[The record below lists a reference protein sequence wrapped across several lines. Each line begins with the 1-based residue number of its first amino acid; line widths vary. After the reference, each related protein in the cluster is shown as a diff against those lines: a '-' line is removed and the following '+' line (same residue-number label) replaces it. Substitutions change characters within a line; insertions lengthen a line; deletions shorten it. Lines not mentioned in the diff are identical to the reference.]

1 LCAVIQIKGI
11 PGRTGSLS
19 FSQFHQA
26 RRMHFM
32 VLILIFLLGAVVWG
46 FFHANPQGVPGIK
59 LALVNALI
67 LLAAVA
73 VGALVG
79 SVLYADALSVKAGE
93 KGMATY
99 LAIMAGGTLF
109 LIVIAVGGLVRNL
122 VIFPMSKRVRSG
134 SGAA

>member
-1 LCAVIQIKGI
+1 
-11 PGRTGSLS
+11 
-19 FSQFHQA
+19 
-26 RRMHFM
+26 MHFM
-32 VLILIFLLGAVVWG
+32 VVILIFLLAAVVWG

-59 LALVNALI
+59 LALVNGAI
-67 LLAAVA
+67 A

-79 SVLYADALSVKAGE
+79 SVLYGDAVSVKAGE

-122 VIFPMSKRVRSG
+122 LVFPMSKRARIG
-134 SGAA
+134 SGEA

>member
-1 LCAVIQIKGI
+1 
-11 PGRTGSLS
+11 
-19 FSQFHQA
+19 
-26 RRMHFM
+26 MHFM
-32 VLILIFLLGAVVWG
+32 VVILIFLLAAVVWG

-59 LALVNALI
+59 LALVNGAI

-79 SVLYADALSVKAGE
+79 SVLYGDAVSVKAGE

-109 LIVIAVGGLVRNL
+109 LIVIAVGGLARNL
-122 VIFPMSKRVRSG
+122 LVFPISKRARTG
-134 SGAA
+134 SGEA